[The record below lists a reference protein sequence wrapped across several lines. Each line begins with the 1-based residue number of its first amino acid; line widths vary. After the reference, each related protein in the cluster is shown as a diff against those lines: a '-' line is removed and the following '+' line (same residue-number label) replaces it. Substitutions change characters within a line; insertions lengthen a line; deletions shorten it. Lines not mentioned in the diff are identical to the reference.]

1 MRVGIASRNPND
13 RRTRRVISVAVDC
26 IVAVGGR
33 VITVFV
39 VNICA
44 RVGVGARLDD
54 QLRQSAVE
62 AAPDIIIEP
71 LVGVPSRAAWVVR
84 VLARDDTVHVWT
96 RCESRERAEHTV
108 NE

>member
-1 MRVGIASRNPND
+1 VRVGIASRNPND

-44 RVGVGARLDD
+44 RVGVGARLED
-54 QLRQSAVE
+54 QLRQITVE
-62 AAPDIIIEP
+62 ATPDIIIEP
-71 LVGVPSRAAWVVR
+71 PVGVPSIAVWVVR
-84 VLARDDTVHVWT
+84 VLSRDDTVHVD
-96 RCESRERAEHTV
+96 V
-108 NE
+108 L